1 MDAVDSGE
9 AFDLEAKRRDDDS
22 WHPCR
27 VTLSSNSA
35 VFGISLNFE
44 SCDEEDIISSRED
57 LMGRLRFR
65 SNSVQDNCSHL
76 RGGEKVLV
84 MNIVQSKSFY
94 FDAVIEKAYRVRH
107 SRRLHCRCSFV
118 VKWLVP
124 KLKGITMNV
133 PSKSIMKLSDKKID
147 SHPVV
152 AAFLAA
158 LKPIPDVKVLPFLDS
173 LEEATCEA
181 NLPQDLEKQ
190 VEMIS
195 KLADGSEPSK
205 DVLSKCKQ
213 ANSRRRRRST
223 ITSDTISLINQG
235 NSRRITRSQTQANAE
250 LVKHCDNAPLLNPLA
265 AQAALASFVHGQLAD
280 KQESSIFRLQYRLSD
295 LPLNVE
301 KKQHDHQYLE
311 VEDTAIQ
318 SNDCTMGDVIE
329 LPYIVQEVTKQRLIK
344 DLKLNSSIAISR
356 GDAVKCFPDESPDSV
371 TLNKKS
377 GRASKES
384 ENGCLVSSTTKD
396 HPTKLAIKE
405 KLNGGGVPTRLTRS
419 AVKRQIF
426 ESTEKGSSNEKFPSL
441 ASTKLSCSGSQ
452 ILTKIINQYQDSGER
467 NEIIEII
474 DLDAS
479 EDDESSKRELVFTSV
494 ETITDR
500 TQERKKRTRRSS
512 VEFIEVDQA
521 VVFKGG
527 EISQAKKKRE
537 SSKKPILR
545 FSQRLRLLPGS
556 RSQSQ
561 AAC

>member
-27 VTLSSNSA
+27 ITLSSNSA
-35 VFGISLNFE
+35 VFRISLNFE

-65 SNSVQDNCSHL
+65 SNPVQDNCSHL

-84 MNIVQSKSFY
+84 MNIVQSKCFY

-107 SRRLHCRCSFV
+107 SHRLHCRCTFV

-124 KLKGITMNV
+124 KLKGITINV

-158 LKPIPDVKVLPFLDS
+158 LKPIPDVKVLPFLNS

-213 ANSRRRRRST
+213 ANSVRRRRST
-223 ITSDTISLINQG
+223 ITSDTVSLINQG
-235 NSRRITRSQTQANAE
+235 NSRRITRSQTKVNAE

-265 AQAALASFVHGQLAD
+265 AQAALASLVHGQLAD
-280 KQESSIFRLQYRLSD
+280 KQESSIFRLQDCLSD

-301 KKQHDHQYLE
+301 KKQDDHLYLE
-311 VEDTAIQ
+311 VEATAIQ
-318 SNDCTMGDVIE
+318 SIACTMDDVIE
-329 LPYIVQEVTKQRLIK
+329 LPNIVQEVTKQRLIK

-356 GDAVKCFPDESPDSV
+356 GDVVKFFPDESPYSV

-377 GRASKES
+377 GRESNES
-384 ENGCLVSSTTKD
+384 EIGCLVSSATKD
-396 HPTKLAIKE
+396 HPTKLTIKG
-405 KLNGGGVPTRLTRS
+405 KLNGGGVSTRLTRS
-419 AVKRQIF
+419 GVKRRIF
-426 ESTEKGSSNEKFPSL
+426 ESTEKESSNEKFPSL
-441 ASTKLSCSGSQ
+441 VSTKLSCSGPQ
-452 ILTKIINQYQDSGER
+452 ILTKIINQYQGSGER
-467 NEIIEII
+467 NEIIEIV

-479 EDDESSKRELVFTSV
+479 EDDESSKRELVFTSM
-494 ETITDR
+494 ETIIDR
-500 TQERKKRTRRSS
+500 TQERKKRPRRSS
-512 VEFIEVDQA
+512 VKFIEVDQA
-521 VVFKGG
+521 VVFIGG
-527 EISQAKKKRE
+527 EISQPKKKRE
-537 SSKKPILR
+537 SSKKPIPR
-545 FSQRLRLLPGS
+545 FSRRLRLLPGS
-556 RSQSQ
+556 RSQS
-561 AAC
+561 